1 MVQTLVRAIAVAAA
15 AATAATTATSRH
27 LTISLLIPKRLFLT
41 SKLANPPSI
50 PSLMLGRRSLA
61 PPTHDV
67 RFPTA
72 TTRYTPICC
81 GVKSCSKFGRPPE
94 EMELILQ
101 GWDYWWIVMEKP
113 GVECDPIDYYA
124 ETLVKVVGVSLE
136 VAKKKIYKV
145 YYGWSSGF
153 FCKIDELTARKFE
166 GLPGVLGTFPDPDM
180 ADD

>member
-1 MVQTLVRAIAVAAA
+1 MVQTLVRAIVVAAA
-15 AATAATTATSRH
+15 TATTATSRH
-27 LTISLLIPKRLFLT
+27 PTISLLIPKLLFST
-41 SKLANPPSI
+41 SKLTNPPSI

-94 EMELILQ
+94 DMELVHQ

-113 GVECDPIDYYA
+113 GGECDPIDYYA
-124 ETLVKVVGVSLE
+124 ETLAKVVGVRYTLE

-166 GLPGVLGTFPDPDM
+166 GLPGVLETFPDPDM